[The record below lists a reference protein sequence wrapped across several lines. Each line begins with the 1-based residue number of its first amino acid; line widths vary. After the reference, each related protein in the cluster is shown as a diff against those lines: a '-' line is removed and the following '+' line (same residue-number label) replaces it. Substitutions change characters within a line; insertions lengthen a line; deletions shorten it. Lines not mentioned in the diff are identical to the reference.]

1 MCLRKRKRE
10 EKRVKEKKMKVIKCL
25 LIIPLLAF
33 YVAGVLLLTVHDLCA
48 GLIARTVRLITK
60 RRIKE

>member
-1 MCLRKRKRE
+1 
-10 EKRVKEKKMKVIKCL
+10 MKVIKCL

-33 YVAGVLLLTVHDLCA
+33 YVAGVLLLTVYDLCA